1 MAKIPLILSFCLLE
15 AFLGAESTGGFI
27 LKPRKSFASGGGG
40 YWNRQRVHLSVHSGT
55 TRAVSWETRG
65 QWDRSISELLYLKLW
80 LFFELS
86 CCFFFAF
93 FFFLTQEVSQG
104 LILRM
109 GFLLK
114 LYSLQSLIQPFRI
127 HAPTHKRKNRGHVTG
142 GVTSTASA
150 CHHFFLEYSTR
161 IHRTVVGFA
170 TVGNV

>member
-1 MAKIPLILSFCLLE
+1 MELLTELRHPNNLFLGLGSGRKMAKIPLILSFCLLE

-40 YWNRQRVHLSVHSGT
+40 YWHRQRVHLSVHSGT
-55 TRAVSWETRG
+55 TVFIA
-65 QWDRSISELLYLKLW
+65 
-80 LFFELS
+80 
-86 CCFFFAF
+86 

-114 LYSLQSLIQPFRI
+114 LYSLQSLIQPFRT

-161 IHRTVVGFA
+161 IHRTVIGFA